1 MFEHQEIWAVV
12 PSAIWDG
19 NSLLSDKAV
28 LIEGERISAVVDT
41 SSLKNISKVELSNVT
56 LLPGLVDSH
65 VHVSDWMLPSFL
77 AAGVTT
83 VRDTGNN
90 LEWVLNVRERT
101 RIDPRSGPTIQC
113 CGPTLDGSLVNWPKI
128 SLANS
133 SRDEIVKNV
142 QNLAAAGVDAIKLYV
157 NLDKNLMAS
166 AVETAHSLSKYVLA
180 HLGGVNAL
188 DAASIA
194 VDEIEHLTGCIH
206 HEHGGESPFS
216 DSDYLDEC
224 IEQFLQNKTTM
235 CPTLMVWDRLGRINE
250 STFVHDKRLE
260 WVNPKIRSAWT
271 RFPHSSLD
279 AEVKLKRQQSLI
291 TMKRALREMSKR
303 GCRIIVGTDTPWPYV
318 IPGFAVHDEL
328 ALIVDSGIQPKEAIR
343 MATNDAADVLGLT
356 GEIGVIKSGAVANQ
370 MAVVGNPLEDIS
382 RISNV
387 KFVTHRG
394 RKIQLAHLT
403 AMRDS
408 EFLLQP
414 TDAISE
420 MIVGVANTKQLPKS
434 PPVVFKDLLKSK
446 ESNI

>member
-1 MFEHQEIWAVV
+1 LIEHQEIWAVV

-41 SSLKNISKVELSNVT
+41 LSLKNISKVELSNMT

-65 VHVSDWMLPSFL
+65 VHLSDWMLPSFL

-90 LEWVLNVRERT
+90 LEWVLKVRERT

-142 QNLAAAGVDAIKLYV
+142 QYLVAAGVDAIKLYV

-166 AVETAHSLSKYVLA
+166 AVETAHGLSKYVLA

-188 DAASIA
+188 DASSIA

-224 IEQFLQNKTTM
+224 VEQFLQNKTTM
-235 CPTLMVWDRLGRINE
+235 CPTLIVWDRLSRINE
-250 STFVHDKRLE
+250 STFFYDKRLD
-260 WVNPKIRSAWT
+260 WVHPHIRSAWS
-271 RFPHSSLD
+271 RFPHRNL
-279 AEVKLKRQQSLI
+279 EPELKMKRQESLI
-291 TMKRALREMSKR
+291 TMKRALREISKR
-303 GCRIIVGTDTPWPYV
+303 GCRVIIGTDTPWPYV

-328 ALIVDSGIQPKEAIR
+328 ALIVESGVPPQDAIR

-356 GEIGVIKSGAVANQ
+356 GEIGVIKPGAIANL

-394 RKIQLAHLT
+394 HNIRLGHLT
-403 AMRDS
+403 AIRNS
-408 EFLLQP
+408 EFQLELK
-414 TDAISE
+414 DAISE
-420 MIVGVANTKQLPKS
+420 LIVGVADTKQLPKS
-434 PPVVFKDLLKSK
+434 PPVVFNNQPK
-446 ESNI
+446 

>member
-1 MFEHQEIWAVV
+1 MIAKPEQWAVV

-28 LIEGERISAVVDT
+28 VIEGERISAVVDI
-41 SSLKNISKVELSNVT
+41 SSLKNISKVELSNMT
-56 LLPGLVDSH
+56 LLPGLIDAH
-65 VHVSDWMLPSFL
+65 VHLSDWMLPSFL

-90 LEWVLNVRERT
+90 LEWVLSVRERT
-101 RIDPRSGPTIQC
+101 KVDPLSGPTIQC

-142 QNLAAAGVDAIKLYV
+142 QNLADAGVDAIKLYV

-235 CPTLMVWDRLGRINE
+235 CPTLMVWDRLSRINE
-250 STFVHDKRLE
+250 STFFYDKRLE
-260 WVNPKIRSAWT
+260 WVHPHIRSAWA
-271 RFPHSSLD
+271 RFPHRNLD
-279 AEVKLKRQQSLI
+279 PELKLKRQESLI
-291 TMKRALREMSKR
+291 TMKRALREISKR
-303 GCRIIVGTDTPWPYV
+303 GCRIVVGTDTPWPYV

-328 ALIVDSGIQPKEAIR
+328 ALIVESGIDPKDAIK

-356 GEIGVIKSGAVANQ
+356 GEIGVIKPGAIANL
-370 MAVVGNPLEDIS
+370 MAVFGNPFEDIS

-394 RKIQLAHLT
+394 HNIRLEHLT
-403 AMRDS
+403 AIRDS
-408 EFLLQP
+408 EFQLELK
-414 TDAISE
+414 DAISE
-420 MIVGVANTKQLPKS
+420 LIVGVADTKQLPKS
-434 PPVVFKDLLKSK
+434 PPVVF
-446 ESNI
+446 SN

>member
-1 MFEHQEIWAVV
+1 MSDQLEQWAIV
-12 PSAIWDG
+12 PSAVWDG
-19 NSLLSDKAV
+19 QSQLKDKAV
-28 LIEGERISAVVDT
+28 IIQGEYISAIVDVG
-41 SSLKNISKVELSNVT
+41 SLKDISRIDLVGTT
-56 LLPGLVDSH
+56 LLPGLIDAH
-65 VHVSDWMLPSFL
+65 VHLSDWMLPSFL

-101 RIDPRSGPTIQC
+101 KVDPLSGPTIQC

-133 SRDEIVKNV
+133 SRDEIIKNV
-142 QNLAAAGVDAIKLYV
+142 QNLVAAGVDAIKLYV

-188 DAASIA
+188 DASSIA

-235 CPTLMVWDRLGRINE
+235 CPTLMVWDRLSRINE
-250 STFVHDKRLE
+250 STFFYDKRLE
-260 WVNPKIRSAWT
+260 WVHPHIRSAWA
-271 RFPHSSLD
+271 RFPHRNLD
-279 AEVKLKRQQSLI
+279 PELKMKRQESLI
-291 TMKRALREMSKR
+291 TMKRALREISRR
-303 GCRIIVGTDTPWPYV
+303 GCRIVIGTDTPWPYV

-328 ALIVDSGIQPKEAIR
+328 ALIVESGIDPKDAIR

-356 GEIGVIKSGAVANQ
+356 GEIGVIKPGAIANL

-382 RISNV
+382 RISSV

-394 RKIQLAHLT
+394 HNIQLQHLT
-403 AMRDS
+403 AIRDS
-408 EFLLQP
+408 GFQLPLK
-414 TDAISE
+414 DAISE
-420 MIVGVANTKQLPKS
+420 LIVGVADTKQLPKS
-434 PPVVFKDLLKSK
+434 PPVVFNNL
-446 ESNI
+446 SN

>member
-1 MFEHQEIWAVV
+1 LIARPEQWAVV
-12 PSAIWDG
+12 PSAIWDE
-19 NSLLSDKAV
+19 NSLLSNKAV
-28 LIEGERISAVVDT
+28 VIEGERISAVVDV
-41 SSLKNISKVELSNVT
+41 SSLKNISKVELSNMT
-56 LLPGLVDSH
+56 LLPGLIDAH
-65 VHVSDWMLPSFL
+65 VHLSDWMLPSFL

-101 RIDPRSGPTIQC
+101 KVDPLSGPTIQC

-128 SLANS
+128 SLSNS
-133 SRDEIVKNV
+133 SHNEIVKNV
-142 QNLAAAGVDAIKLYV
+142 QNLAAAGVDSIKLYA

-188 DAASIA
+188 DASSIA

-206 HEHGGESPFS
+206 HELGGESPFS

-235 CPTLMVWDRLGRINE
+235 CPTLMVWDRLSRINE
-250 STFVHDKRLE
+250 STFFYDKRLE
-260 WVNPKIRSAWT
+260 WVHPHIRSAWA
-271 RFPHSSLD
+271 RFPHRNLD
-279 AEVKLKRQQSLI
+279 PELKMKRQESLI
-291 TMKRALREMSKR
+291 TMKRALREISRR
-303 GCRIIVGTDTPWPYV
+303 GCRIVIGTDTPWPYV

-328 ALIVDSGIQPKEAIR
+328 ALIVESGIDPKDAIR

-356 GEIGVIKSGAVANQ
+356 GEIGVIKPGAIANL
-370 MAVVGNPLEDIS
+370 MAVVGNPFEDIS

-394 RKIQLAHLT
+394 HNIRLEHLT
-403 AMRDS
+403 AIRDS
-408 EFLLQP
+408 EFQLELK
-414 TDAISE
+414 DAISE
-420 MIVGVANTKQLPKS
+420 LIVGVADTKQLPKS
-434 PPVVFKDLLKSK
+434 PPVVFNYL
-446 ESNI
+446 SN

>member
-1 MFEHQEIWAVV
+1 MIEHQEKWAVV

-19 NSLLSDKAV
+19 NSLLLDRAV
-28 LIEGERISAVVDT
+28 VIEGERISAVVDI
-41 SSLKNISKVELSNVT
+41 SSLKDISRVELLNMT
-56 LLPGLVDSH
+56 LLPGLIDSH
-65 VHVSDWMLPSFL
+65 VHLSDWMLPSFL

-101 RIDPRSGPTIQC
+101 KVDPLSGPTIQC

-128 SLANS
+128 SLANN
-133 SRDEIVKNV
+133 SRDEIIKNI
-142 QNLAAAGVDAIKLYV
+142 QNLAVAGVDAIKLYV
-157 NLDKNLMAS
+157 NLDKYLMAS
-166 AVETAHSLSKYVLA
+166 AVETAHGLSKYVLA

-188 DAASIA
+188 EASSIA

-216 DSDYLDEC
+216 DSDYLDKC
-224 IEQFLQNKTTM
+224 IGQFLHNQTTM
-235 CPTLMVWDRLGRINE
+235 CPTLMVWDRLSRINE
-250 STFVHDKRLE
+250 NAFFHDKRLE
-260 WVNPKIRSAWT
+260 WVHPHIRSAWA
-271 RFPHSSLD
+271 RFPHRNLD
-279 AEVKLKRQQSLI
+279 SELMLKRQESLI
-291 TMKRALREMSKR
+291 TMKRALRKMSGR
-303 GCRIIVGTDTPWPYV
+303 GCRIIIGTDTPWPYV

-328 ALIVDSGIQPKEAIR
+328 ALIVDSGIQPKDAIR

-356 GEIGVIKSGAVANQ
+356 GEIGVIKPGAVANL

-394 RKIQLAHLT
+394 HKIHRAHLT

-414 TDAISE
+414 KDAISE
-420 MIVGVANTKQLPKS
+420 LIVGVADTKQLPKS

>member
-1 MFEHQEIWAVV
+1 MSDQLEQWAIV
-12 PSAIWDG
+12 PSAVWDG
-19 NSLLSDKAV
+19 QSQLKDKAV
-28 LIEGERISAVVDT
+28 IIQGEYISAIVDVG
-41 SSLKNISKVELSNVT
+41 SLKDISRIDLVGTT
-56 LLPGLVDSH
+56 LLPGLIDAH
-65 VHVSDWMLPSFL
+65 VHLSDWMLPSFL

-83 VRDTGNN
+83 VRYTGNN

-101 RIDPRSGPTIQC
+101 KVDPLSGPTIQC

-133 SRDEIVKNV
+133 SRDEIAKNV
-142 QNLAAAGVDAIKLYV
+142 QNLADAGVDAIKLYV

-235 CPTLMVWDRLGRINE
+235 CPTLMVWDRLSRINE
-250 STFVHDKRLE
+250 STFFYDKRLE
-260 WVNPKIRSAWT
+260 WVHPHIRSAWA
-271 RFPHSSLD
+271 RFPHRNLD
-279 AEVKLKRQQSLI
+279 PELKLKRQESLI
-291 TMKRALREMSKR
+291 TMKRALREISKR
-303 GCRIIVGTDTPWPYV
+303 GCRIVLGTDTPWPYV

-328 ALIVDSGIQPKEAIR
+328 ALIVESGIDPKDAIR

-356 GEIGVIKSGAVANQ
+356 GEIGVIKPGAIANL
-370 MAVVGNPLEDIS
+370 MAVFGNPFEDIS

-394 RKIQLAHLT
+394 HNIRLEHLT
-403 AMRDS
+403 AIRDS
-408 EFLLQP
+408 EFQLELK
-414 TDAISE
+414 DAISE
-420 MIVGVANTKQLPKS
+420 LIVGVADTKQLPKS
-434 PPVVFKDLLKSK
+434 PPVVF
-446 ESNI
+446 SN